1 MFKEFV
7 NFLREY
13 KIFSL
18 AVAFV
23 MGTAST
29 ALVNSLVKD
38 VVMPI
43 IGPFLSTGFWREA
56 VLDFGSAHVAIGSFL
71 AELLNFLILAFI
83 IFVIA
88 KKIVKIDHKKK

>member
-1 MFKEFV
+1 MLKDFA
-7 NFLREY
+7 NFLRKY

-29 ALVNSLVKD
+29 ALVNSGVKD
-38 VVMPI
+38 VVMPVI
-43 IGPFLSTGFWREA
+43 QPLLSTGAWRDA
-56 VLDFGSAHVAIGSFL
+56 VIEVGPAHVAIGSFL

-83 IFVIA
+83 IFFIA
-88 KKIVKIDHKKK
+88 KKIVKIDHKQK